1 MKAMNF
7 GQAIEALKGGL
18 RVARAGWNGKG
29 MWLRLVQPYTDRFFK
44 TTELPLPADSI
55 DPGTLLPWIGMKT
68 ADNGFVPWLASQTD
82 MLAEDWSIMDA
93 AVTAALAGCA
103 ETANTRCEAAIPWHE
118 SAKASTAM
126 AATSATNAAASAS
139 QAAASSRDAAGS
151 LQNALVRTSLA
162 IDSNGFLSGVG
173 AITSAKIAGGTPET
187 WRPRLGQDVIVR
199 GYIANGTDEH
209 PGIITRVH
217 GVSEG
222 ALVNVTAF
230 PDLQS
235 PKLFPSI
242 PVYTSRKAAREALAG
257 PSRANGYAYLQ
268 A

>member
-29 MWLRLVQPYTDRFFK
+29 IWLRLVQPYTDRFFK

-93 AVTAALAGCA
+93 AASAALAGCA
-103 ETANTRCEAAIPWHE
+103 ETA
-118 SAKASTAM
+118 K
-126 AATSATNAAASAS
+126 TSAENAAATARE
-139 QAAASSRDAAGS
+139 AASTSSDAVAE
-151 LQNALVRTSLA
+151 QTA
-162 IDSNGFLSGVG
+162 
-173 AITSAKIAGGTPET
+173 ET
-187 WRPRLGQDVIVR
+187 WRPRLGAEVIVR

-222 ALVNVTAF
+222 ALVNVTGF

-242 PVYTSRKAAREALAG
+242 PVYSSRKAARDALAG

-268 A
+268 AEQ